1 MDMKL
6 ESYKD
11 ELRQTAYYK
20 DFYSVIVE
28 DFRNLM
34 ASTPDKA
41 KEFAIRIIAEKSK
54 LNETF
59 TGELL
64 NYYNDA
70 ELEAKMQIDAEAL
83 AILDVDFSNL
93 LSMQKVGLTTLRL
106 NNIKAMLKNQAT
118 IVEPAQTSIFDFD
131 GNNNASVEANVDFAD
146 EEEVNKKNKLTAT
159 YRKAPHF
166 ARTEREQKVKSLRKM
181 LIKDVAEQ
189 LYRTHFEL
197 FVKTNEKANK
207 VFSADK
213 LNVNQVKI
221 SLDYEVLQAMM
232 LKKEAVQNLLSI
244 FGALSSSKTTPKATF
259 AMVKLNGT
267 ARDVENKLN
276 NKPTIAE
283 IDVLVAQ
290 KILKEIDSVIDE
302 AITASE
308 NNLEIFK
315 NAKTPT
321 RFMNLWH
328 KHFNCKGVEIDN
340 SCRDFGTSI
349 NKYVDGYVN
358 KLTQYA
364 DIYETPKRAIL
375 QDEFGL
381 N

>member
-1 MDMKL
+1 M
-6 ESYKD
+6 
-11 ELRQTAYYK
+11 Q
-20 DFYSVIVE
+20 
-28 DFRNLM
+28 NL
-34 ASTPDKA
+34 KQ
-41 KEFAIRIIAEKSK
+41 
-54 LNETF
+54 
-59 TGELL
+59 
-64 NYYNDA
+64 
-70 ELEAKMQIDAEAL
+70 KMQIDAEAL

-131 GNNNASVEANVDFAD
+131 GNNNASVEADVDFVDDEA
-146 EEEVNKKNKLTAT
+146 EEENEKNKLTAT

-213 LNVNQVKI
+213 LNANQVKI

-244 FGALSSSKTTPKATF
+244 FGALSSSKTTPKATL

-290 KILKEIDSVIDE
+290 KILKEIDAVIDE

-308 NNLEIFK
+308 NNPQIFK

-328 KHFNCKGVEIDN
+328 KHFNCKGVVIDN
-340 SCRDFGTSI
+340 SCRNFGTSI